1 MSLIHILVIA
11 LVGHSLADAKPN
23 PLGPQNEPRKPMLV
37 FATNGE
43 GKAVE
48 DEKKT
53 GFRRS
58 IPPGGALGF
67 GGFDAGLGTGF
78 VANTGF
84 GFGNGLHGNSFTGNA
99 GNFGSGL
106 LANNFAGNAGLGLG
120 SGLTANSF
128 VGTGFGSGLGNNF
141 VGNGLAGAT
150 FGVEGLNPT
159 LQGSLS
165 PLAFRNTMVY
175 SPYGTNVGTFG
186 VSAAVPN
193 QFDLS
198 SGFWPNRQGL
208 TNNFSGFSGMGGLND
223 LSSFSGLGI
232 NGLNGFSG
240 VNGFNNFA
248 GVGGLSSLGGVNTF
262 RNAGVGGL
270 NSVSSL
276 NGINT
281 GTGFNNFG
289 SLSNGING
297 FSSFDNRFNGL
308 NNGLN
313 SFSSFNTGVPGGF
326 NINPT
331 QFGANPFG
339 GSNSFKRSPLDPTS
353 PYYTRLYN
361 SDNNDENDQQTDS
374 GWSSNRNSG
383 QSASG
388 RGVNTVTSQSAG
400 GQIRSNSNTSV

>member
-1 MSLIHILVIA
+1 MSLMHILVIA
-11 LVGHSLADAKPN
+11 LVGQSLADGKPN
-23 PLGPQNEPRKPMLV
+23 PSGPQNESRKPMLV

-43 GKAVE
+43 GKTME

-78 VANTGF
+78 VANG
-84 GFGNGLHGNSFTGNA
+84 GNAGSFGNGLLT
-99 GNFGSGL
+99 
-106 LANNFAGNAGLGLG
+106 NNFAGNAGLGLG
-120 SGLTANSF
+120 VGLTANSF
-128 VGTGFGSGLGNNF
+128 MGTGLGNNF
-141 VGNGLAGAT
+141 AGNGLAGGT

-159 LQGSLS
+159 LQGSLN
-165 PLAFRNTMVY
+165 PLTFRNTMVY
-175 SPYGTNVGTFG
+175 SPYGTNAGAFG
-186 VSAAVPN
+186 VSAAAPN
-193 QFDLS
+193 QFGLS
-198 SGFWPNRQGL
+198 SGFWPNRQGSM
-208 TNNFSGFSGMGGLND
+208 TNNFNGFSGLGGLND
-223 LSSFSGLGI
+223 VSSFSGI
-232 NGLNGFSG
+232 NGLNGFNG
-240 VNGFNNFA
+240 VNGFNNIP

-262 RNAGVGGL
+262 RNAGIGGL
-270 NSVSSL
+270 NGLSSL

-297 FSSFDNRFNGL
+297 FSSFDNRFNGF

-313 SFSSFNTGVPGGF
+313 SFSSFNTGIPSGF
-326 NINPT
+326 NSNPT
-331 QFGANPFG
+331 QFGVNTFG
-339 GSNSFKRSPLDPTS
+339 GSSSFKRSPLDPTS

-361 SDNNDENDQQTDS
+361 SDSNNEDDQQTNS
-374 GWSSNRNSG
+374 GWSTNRNSG

-400 GQIRSNSNTSV
+400 GQIRSNSNSSV